1 MIDKYARPVD
11 YMRISITDRCNLRCR
26 YCMPDGIR
34 TVPMNRILTYE
45 NICDIVRL
53 AVPLGIRKYKITGGE
68 PLARLG
74 CPDLVG
80 MIKAIPGVSQVTLT
94 TNGVE
99 LAENLDALL
108 ENGLDAVNIS
118 LDTLRPERFTE
129 ITARD
134 RFGDVMRGLD
144 AAVRAA
150 EESMRERSGN
160 EKKNIFR
167 VKVNC
172 VLQKGMNDDE
182 WHDLVLLAK
191 DCPLDVRF
199 IEMMPIGLGKKY
211 NGVGNDV
218 LLAMLK
224 ERYPDMCD
232 DRTVHG
238 NGPAV
243 YVKIP
248 GFAGS
253 IGFISAMHGKFCD
266 HCNRIRLTSQGR
278 LKPCLCFG
286 DTVDLMPAFA
296 ETDPSRRDEM
306 LRGALTEAIL
316 SKPREHSFENLNE
329 VTEAHEMV
337 SIGG

>member
-1 MIDKYARPVD
+1 MFDKYARSVD

-34 TVPMNRILTYE
+34 TVPMNKILTYE

-118 LDTLRPERFTE
+118 LDTLKPERFAE

-134 RFGDVMRGLD
+134 RFDDVMRGVN
-144 AAVRAA
+144 AAVKAA
-150 EESMRERSGN
+150 EESMCEENGCGKRAA
-160 EKKNIFR
+160 FR

-182 WHDLVLLAK
+182 WLDLALLAK
-191 DCPLDVRF
+191 DRPLDVRF
-199 IEMMPIGLGKKY
+199 IEMMPIGFGKKY
-211 NGVGNDV
+211 NGVGNDY
-218 LLAMLK
+218 LYARLK
-224 ERYPDMCD
+224 DLYPDMID

-248 GFAGS
+248 GFTGS

-296 ETDPSRRDEM
+296 ETDPARRDEM
-306 LRGALTEAIL
+306 LRTALTEAIL
-316 SKPREHSFENLNE
+316 MKPQEHSFEHLNE
-329 VTEAHEMV
+329 VTEVQEMV

>member
-150 EESMRERSGN
+150 EESVRERSGN

-191 DCPLDVRF
+191 DRPLDVRF

-248 GFAGS
+248 GFVGS

-316 SKPREHSFENLNE
+316 SKPREHSFENLSE

>member
-94 TNGVE
+94 TNGVD

-150 EESMRERSGN
+150 EESMRERPGN

-191 DCPLDVRF
+191 DRPLDVRF

-224 ERYPDMCD
+224 ERYPDMSD
-232 DRTVHG
+232 DRSVHG

-248 GFAGS
+248 EFKGS